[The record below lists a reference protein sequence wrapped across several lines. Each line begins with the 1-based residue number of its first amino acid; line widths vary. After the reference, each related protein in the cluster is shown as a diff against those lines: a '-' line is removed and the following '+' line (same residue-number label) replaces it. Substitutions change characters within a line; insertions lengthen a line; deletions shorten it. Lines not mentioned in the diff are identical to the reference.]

1 MSNKLTLIH
10 TYYDEPELLK
20 KQIARWNLFPT
31 PIDVLIVD
39 DASQKYPAYDILKNV
54 SLKEG
59 VRLSLYRVKED
70 IGFNSHGARNLAAKV
85 AETEWLFF
93 TDIDHFV
100 GITALTH
107 IVENMTLDKEK
118 LYYFKWRVLRNY
130 PVEECESVNQYIV
143 HKDVFWKAGG
153 YNESWTTIHV
163 GDREFINKMRQF
175 VTDHPLNMT
184 LHDHRGARKIQYHDG
199 DRIIYD
205 NENGIMHHTKHRKED
220 ITQITTKINFDWE
233 QLL

>member
-39 DASQKYPAYDILKNV
+39 DASQKYPAYDILKDV

-107 IVENMTLDKEK
+107 
-118 LYYFKWRVLRNY
+118 
-130 PVEECESVNQYIV
+130 
-143 HKDVFWKAGG
+143 
-153 YNESWTTIHV
+153 V

-205 NENGIMHHTKHRKED
+205 NENGIMYHTKHRKED